1 MNIATL
7 LPRLDNYIDGIDVER
22 VAESLASELGWE
34 LAVARNHLVTHI
46 AEVRVAMRVV
56 GPAIDADMRV
66 LEVGS
71 GIGLFAAFLRSVDI
85 KVTELEP
92 VGAGF
97 QFIGEARAALADYT
111 QPSEHL
117 DIGVE
122 QLHPD
127 IHGSFDLIFSINVLE
142 HVADW
147 RPALAA
153 CLSVLADGGQMVHVH
168 PNYAIPYEPHFNVPL
183 VPARPALTARILPRR
198 IADTDTWRSLNWI
211 TAGQVKRWCRSNALE
226 IDFSAGVL
234 AETLERLTTDPL
246 FRQRHGGIVGCIAAL
261 TAGSGLMRLVRR
273 LPATIGTPVE
283 YSIRR
288 IGPAAQ

>member
-1 MNIATL
+1 M
-7 LPRLDNYIDGIDVER
+7 
-22 VAESLASELGWE
+22 
-34 LAVARNHLVTHI
+34 ARNHLVTHI

-56 GPAIDADMRV
+56 GPVIDADMRV

-71 GIGLFAAFLRSVDI
+71 GIGVFAAFLRSVDI

-97 QFIGEARAALADYT
+97 KFIGEARAALADYT

-122 QLHPD
+122 QLQPA

-147 RPALAA
+147 RPALEA
-153 CLSVLADGGQMVHVH
+153 CLSVLADGGQMIHVH

-183 VPARPALTARILPRR
+183 VPCRPALTARILPRR
-198 IADTDTWRSLNWI
+198 ITDTDAWRSLNWI
-211 TAGQVKRWCRSNALE
+211 TAGQVKRWCRSSALE

-246 FRQRHGGIVGCIAAL
+246 FRQRHGGLVGRVAAL
-261 TAGSGLMRLVRR
+261 TARSGLTRLLRR
-273 LPATIGTPVE
+273 LPATMNTPVE

-288 IGPAAQ
+288 IRPAAQ